1 MRVFLLSVF
10 AAAALASVIGVTM
23 TTFNR
28 DIADSASSAVS
39 VRLNDLERT
48 DWYGREREPEQTQ
61 PQG

>member
-1 MRVFLLSVF
+1 MRVFLLSVL
-10 AAAALASVIGVTM
+10 AAAALAGVIGVTL
-23 TTFNR
+23 TSFNR

-48 DWYGREREPEQTQ
+48 DWYGRERVPEQTQ

>member
-10 AAAALASVIGVTM
+10 TAIALAGVIGVTL
-23 TTFNR
+23 TTFNP

-48 DWYGREREPEQTQ
+48 DWYGRERVPEQTA
-61 PQG
+61 PRS